1 MVATDSSTEYRSQ
14 PLGFPDD
21 GFWRSP
27 PYTRCRLRRFTV
39 AVFRNFWRAMM
50 SETSDRSP
58 NCPEEQ
64 TWQMFVSGKLSSDD
78 AQLLREH
85 SSSCSIC
92 QAAIQRLTAKTP
104 PDASA
109 SAAKPHDTA
118 DQFTELTNTKQFHR
132 DDKQGNPG
140 AFEIEE
146 FEFEHTLLTPS
157 TQPESLGK
165 LGKYEI
171 HKIIGS
177 GAFGVVLKAFDE
189 QLRRAVAIKI
199 LNRQFS
205 SSATARRRFIREA
218 RAAAA
223 VSHSNVVAI
232 HAVEEQ
238 AGTPFLVMELV
249 TGPSLRDRISEMK
262 KLPPIEVIRLGAQ
275 IASGLAAAHA
285 QGVVHRDIKPGN
297 IMLEKS
303 LDRVKITD
311 FGLARVAIDNIE
323 LTSRGM
329 AMGTPAYMSP
339 EQIAGDNDKIDARS
353 DLFALGCVLFAALV
367 GHSPFQGRTALE
379 MARRVSEYDPTP
391 LSQLDPSIPQFLS
404 DLVEQLLKKNPE
416 DRYQSAAEVAGLLNR
431 YLVALNQ
438 ASSDKFQS
446 VLHAPLLRTQVIKTD
461 DVRRP
466 FSQIKFI
473 SVIVLA
479 LGAVGAG
486 LWNYPPTKKVPE
498 RTDGQKLGNSL
509 NGIVRKTDSVVSNVE
524 LQELTVSQS
533 GDAQFKSLSEAL
545 AKVTPK
551 TTIRILDDAI
561 YRESLMIS
569 GDKRFSGLKII
580 AEKRATLAVP
590 NPSNPTPRLIE
601 ISQVDDVLLKGW
613 KIDAPKDGHAVYTVE
628 AGSIVLEDLIIEQ
641 PADVGLIGAIQIH
654 AMRSPK
660 NGPVEVKNCHI
671 VTAGEAHCVWIH
683 ATNLPPSEIRLT
695 GNRFE
700 RRSNVGT
707 NIAVWLN
714 DDATLEGLSICN
726 NLIIKGHCALSLF
739 LHGKVLP
746 KRIEIKNN
754 TFFQSPTWLAF
765 DTVQAKEPIA
775 RIVNNLI
782 IGSDHIDSPNID
794 EAPRH
799 WEFRSNWWE
808 LGPTTEHDPGRSG
821 MVAESKMADSLK
833 FLSRDPAHPEFMR
846 PAPSATWLESGTGG
860 AEGKYVGAF
869 EPNSNTTP

>member
-1 MVATDSSTEYRSQ
+1 M
-14 PLGFPDD
+14 
-21 GFWRSP
+21 
-27 PYTRCRLRRFTV
+27 
-39 AVFRNFWRAMM
+39 
-50 SETSDRSP
+50 
-58 NCPEEQ
+58 
-64 TWQMFVSGKLSSDD
+64 
-78 AQLLREH
+78 
-85 SSSCSIC
+85 
-92 QAAIQRLTAKTP
+92 QRLTAETP

-146 FEFEHTLLTPS
+146 FEFDHTLLTPS
-157 TQPESLGK
+157 TQPESLGR

-223 VSHSNVVAI
+223 VSHSNVVSI

-353 DLFALGCVLFAALV
+353 DIFALGCVLFAALV

-391 LSQLDPSIPQFLS
+391 LSQLDSSIPQFLS
-404 DLVEQLLKKNPE
+404 DLVEKLLKKNPE

-438 ASSDKFQS
+438 ATSDRFQS
-446 VLHAPLLRTQVIKTD
+446 VLHDPLLRTQSITSTANKPQW
-461 DVRRP
+461 RFPRA
-466 FSQIKFI
+466 
-473 SVIVLA
+473 IVVA
-479 LGAVGAG
+479 FAVVSMGFGASI
-486 LWNYPPTKKVPE
+486 W
-498 RTDGQKLGNSL
+498 KLLPQNR
-509 NGIVRKTDSVVSNVE
+509 IETDSSVTNESTNQSGEEAKVGDADVDAHS
-524 LQELTVSQS
+524 QEFTVSQS
-533 GDAQFKSLSEAL
+533 GAAQFRTINEAL
-545 AKVTPK
+545 AKATPQ
-551 TTIRILDDAI
+551 TTIRVLDDAT
-561 YRESLMIS
+561 YRETLKIS
-569 GDKRFSGLKII
+569 GGQRFNGLKLV
-580 AEKRATLAVP
+580 AEKGARLVTNETDKPTL
-590 NPSNPTPRLIE
+590 RLIE
-601 ISQVDDVLLKGW
+601 ITWVDDVVIKGW
-613 KIDAPKDGHAVYTVE
+613 KIDAPKDGHALYIFESGNVL
-628 AGSIVLEDLIIEQ
+628 LEDLEIEQ
-641 PADVGLIGAIQIH
+641 PPNSEPFGAIQIE
-654 AMRSPK
+654 AARSTAD
-660 NGPVEVKNCHI
+660 GPVQVKHCH
-671 VTAGEAHCVWIH
+671 VRLSGEGQCVWIH
-683 ATNLPPSEIRLT
+683 ATSKPPSEILLL

-700 RRSNVGT
+700 RISRTGTSVG
-707 NIAVWLN
+707 VWLKG
-714 DDATLEGLSICN
+714 DATLQKLTIRD
-726 NLIIKGHCALSLF
+726 NLFVGGDSAVNMYLQSNLPPHCVEII
-739 LHGKVLP
+739 
-746 KRIEIKNN
+746 NN
-754 TFFQSPTWLAF
+754 TFFDSKNWLSF
-765 DTVQAKEPIA
+765 NTVQPIEPIA
-775 RIVNNLI
+775 RIANNLI
-782 IGSDHIDSPNID
+782 VDCVEIESPNLE
-794 EAPRH
+794 EAMRH

-808 LGPTTEHDPGRSG
+808 CATSSVPDPGRG
-821 MVAESKMADSLK
+821 GRIAESKPVGSLHL
-833 FLSRDPAHPEFMR
+833 LSRDRQHSNFMHPAQD
-846 PAPSATWLESGTGG
+846 ADWLNAGTGG
-860 AEGKYVGAF
+860 TEMKYIGAF
-869 EPNSNTTP
+869 GPNATSLP